1 MATKLQRVRREIS
14 LFSGKKKF
22 IRVTLKIKEIQTK
35 LMMNSHYQIEKQ

>member
-14 LFSGKKKF
+14 LFSEKKKF